1 MKTLLESVK
10 PTFKS
15 SHLIHA
21 KAKIQWE
28 HSHPGAG
35 WVAPT
40 AMSNFM
46 REIHLRNGG
55 TLNLPYHGEGAKV
68 GIADGNVAPGLFP
81 QGSEQ

>member
-1 MKTLLESVK
+1 LESVK

-15 SHLIHA
+15 SHLVHA

-55 TLNLPYHGEGAKV
+55 KLNLPYHGEGAKV
-68 GIADGNVAPGLFP
+68 GIEAGNVAPGLFP
-81 QGSEQ
+81 QGAE